1 VPVSQYQERIM
12 SLQTEYDFSLPRGY
26 LDRNGQLHR
35 QGRMRLATAR
45 DEIRAAQD
53 PRVENSPAYLPV
65 LLLSQVITGLG
76 GLPSVSPQVVEGMF
90 AADLAYL
97 EDLYLRLNSHQPVL
111 VGAAC
116 PHCGTQFQLQVA
128 PLE

>member
-1 VPVSQYQERIM
+1 M
-12 SLQTEYDFSLPRGY
+12 TLQTEYDFTLPRGY
-26 LDRNGQLHR
+26 LDRNGGLHR

-65 LLLSQVITGLG
+65 MLLSQVVTGLG
-76 GLPSVSPQVVEGMF
+76 ELPSITPQVIEGLF
-90 AADLAYL
+90 AGDLAYL
-97 EDLYLRLNSHQPVL
+97 EDLYLRINSHQPVL

-116 PHCGTQFQLQVA
+116 PHCGEQFQLQVA

>member
-1 VPVSQYQERIM
+1 M

-65 LLLSQVITGLG
+65 LLISQVITSLG

-97 EDLYLRLNSHQPVL
+97 EDLYLRINSHQPVL

-116 PHCGTQFQLQVA
+116 PHCGSQFQLQVA